1 MAFSSYK
8 NLEIVKAKYP
18 QIMVENSSFIP
29 KNLDLIA
36 VSDNLQNEIDFNLE
50 TYKSNEF
57 LACECL
63 VSPILR
69 AVWRPYYR
77 EINYWSHQAIAYNE
91 DLSGTPDFM
100 FTKLEGKQ
108 YQILSYPV
116 VTTVVTTV
124 ETKAENF
131 VESWAQCI
139 VQMIAC
145 QKLNTNPDVVVF
157 GIVTTGKFWE
167 FGKLENDIATIHNFS
182 YTINELPKL
191 MTAIDYLL
199 KEAKKQLR

>member
-18 QIMVENSSFIP
+18 QIMVENQGFIP
-29 KNLDLIA
+29 KNLDLIV

-57 LACECL
+57 LACEIL
-63 VSPILR
+63 VSPVLR

-77 EINYWSHQAIAYNE
+77 EINYWSHQAITYDE

-108 YQILSYPV
+108 YQILSYPI
-116 VTTVVTTV
+116 VTTV
-124 ETKAENF
+124 EAKAENF
-131 VESWAQCI
+131 VEGWAQCI
-139 VQMIAC
+139 VQMLAC
-145 QKLNTNPDVVVF
+145 QKLNTNPNVVVF

-167 FGKLENDIATIHNFS
+167 FGKLEADTATIHNFS

-199 KEAKKQLR
+199 KEAKKQL